1 MLWIL
6 DSIYGSFYFRFYWLL
21 IRWQFWLT
29 RNFSVL
35 RGWLNRCT
43 RGVPTELSTLLL
55 VSSLIFVDIFGNY
68 TSCHAAFNNKI
79 HSLNL
84 IKLNYEKILWRKTEN
99 EWFLAF
105 SKREK
110 HLILFFMNVYRQF
123 LANEFTVNSFLSKPV
138 LWKN

>member
-6 DSIYGSFYFRFYWLL
+6 DSIYDSFYFRFDWLL

-35 RGWLNRCT
+35 RGWLNRCS
-43 RGVPTELSTLLL
+43 RWVPIELSTLLL

-79 HSLNL
+79 LSLNL
-84 IKLNYEKILWRKTEN
+84 IKLNYEKNCWEKQKISNFWV
-99 EWFLAF
+99 FL
-105 SKREK
+105 SVKSL
-110 HLILFFMNVYRQF
+110 LILSLINIYRRF
-123 LANEFTVNSFLSKPV
+123 LANGFIVNNFLSKPV
-138 LWKN
+138 FINN